1 MTRGLNCSVCK
12 NHCCGQ
18 NSDVHA
24 PIILPHEINNF
35 DSADLTD
42 ENGVFQLKRA
52 ENGFCK
58 FLNENKQCTI
68 YENRPLECRLY
79 PWIMRFDGNGVSL
92 ELHDG
97 CEQKDRVNPFNIT
110 DIDFWKK
117 FDKLP
122 V

>member
-1 MTRGLNCSVCK
+1 MTRGLNCGVCK

-18 NSDVHA
+18 SGVNA
-24 PIILPHEINNF
+24 PIVLPSEIKNYKKEDIF
-35 DSADLTD
+35 VKD
-42 ENGVFQLKRA
+42 GVTYIKRK
-52 ENGFCK
+52 EDGLCK

-68 YENRPLECRLY
+68 YEKRPLECRLY